1 MSKKEKN
8 YANEEFKGKVITVFV
23 ITLFLILNNIGF
35 YWFFYCTL
43 NLSFKDSVFF
53 TGYLDFSLL
62 TVFLLERIKKI
73 SKKMFIVKY
82 FFYFILICL
91 FFALFILALRKNL
104 IWMIKNLKIFLLLI
118 N

>member
-43 NLSFKDSVFF
+43 NLSFKDSIFF

-73 SKKMFIVKY
+73 SKILFIIKY
-82 FFYFILICL
+82 LFYFILI
-91 FFALFILALRKNL
+91 FLFI
-104 IWMIKNLKIFLLLI
+104 FLFKKSLESMFILL
-118 N
+118 

>member
-1 MSKKEKN
+1 MKTKKKGLNMSKKEKN

-35 YWFFYCTL
+35 YWFFYCAL
-43 NLSFKDSVFF
+43 NLSFKDSIFF

-104 IWMIKNLKIFLLLI
+104 I
-118 N
+118 

>member
-8 YANEEFKGKVITVFV
+8 YASDDFKEKVIIVFV
-23 ITLFLILNNIGF
+23 TALFLILNNIGF

-73 SKKMFIVKY
+73 SKIMFIIKY
-82 FFYFILICL
+82 LFYFILI
-91 FFALFILALRKNL
+91 FLFIFLFKKSFESML
-104 IWMIKNLKIFLLLI
+104 IL
-118 N
+118 

>member
-35 YWFFYCTL
+35 YWFFYCAL
-43 NLSFKDSVFF
+43 NLSFKDSIFF

-73 SKKMFIVKY
+73 SKKCLLLNIS
-82 FFYFILICL
+82 FILFLYAYSLL
-91 FFALFILALRKNL
+91 FLS
-104 IWMIKNLKIFLLLI
+104 
-118 N
+118 